1 MPYPS
6 IWIKKD
12 FRRAN
17 VKKIFYYTSIIK
29 KSEEHLRVKN
39 EEKPPAYSLLFY
51 SVLITKKEV
60 SPREGK
66 ILLFEINLK
75 LKK

>member
-1 MPYPS
+1 M
-6 IWIKKD
+6 
-12 FRRAN
+12 
-17 VKKIFYYTSIIK
+17 
-29 KSEEHLRVKN
+29 KN
-39 EEKPPAYSLLFY
+39 KQEAFSLLFY
-51 SVLITKKEV
+51 SLLITKKEV

>member
-1 MPYPS
+1 LDKERLS
-6 IWIKKD
+6 KGKCKKN
-12 FRRAN
+12 F
-17 VKKIFYYTSIIK
+17 FIIQALFK

-39 EEKPPAYSLLFY
+39 EEKSSRLFFTFLLTPY
-51 SVLITKKEV
+51 YQKEV

>member
-1 MPYPS
+1 
-6 IWIKKD
+6 
-12 FRRAN
+12 
-17 VKKIFYYTSIIK
+17 
-29 KSEEHLRVKN
+29 VKN
-39 EEKPPAYSLLFY
+39 EEKSSRLFFTFLLTPY
-51 SVLITKKEV
+51 YQKEV

>member
-1 MPYPS
+1 M
-6 IWIKKD
+6 
-12 FRRAN
+12 
-17 VKKIFYYTSIIK
+17 
-29 KSEEHLRVKN
+29 KN
-39 EEKPPAYSLLFY
+39 NPLAYSLFFSL
-51 SVLITKKEV
+51 LITKKEV

>member
-1 MPYPS
+1 M
-6 IWIKKD
+6 
-12 FRRAN
+12 
-17 VKKIFYYTSIIK
+17 
-29 KSEEHLRVKN
+29 KN
-39 EEKPPAYSLLFY
+39 NPLAYSLIFSLL
-51 SVLITKKEV
+51 LIIKKEV